1 LRRWRC
7 SIGED
12 HRAQHLSAD
21 MQAHWLLLV
30 VTIVLVIVAVVR
42 WLWR

>member
-1 LRRWRC
+1 
-7 SIGED
+7 
-12 HRAQHLSAD
+12 